1 MAAHTPRCLVR
12 GSINIDEFFSLPHI
26 VLPGETISST
36 RYAKR
41 AGGKGAN
48 QAYACAQAGGGVD
61 MDGCIGSD
69 GIWVK
74 DMLQKAGV
82 GVDRVRL
89 IEHEVSQPMSNF
101 GEKTKDRLREEPLFN
116 FPQMAKTLSVLLH
129 AGANA
134 NIPSS
139 DTSPD
144 VSSYTH
150 LLVQNEIPLSS
161 TLTYLSLGLINIF
174 NPSPMLSPSEL
185 RTFPWAS
192 LTWLIVN
199 QGELAYLLS
208 ALSDQPFAMSDNTS
222 EAVNGQLRT
231 LHCTKGF
238 EKVSVICTLGAD
250 GIAYLLPLEDEGE
263 VRRMSAGRVEG
274 GVKDTTGA
282 GDTFT
287 GYFVAG
293 LMACLE
299 LDEILRNCMTACAIC
314 VERSGAMESIPTK
327 VEVLERQASQKTN
340 QT

>member
-89 IEHEVSQPMSNF
+89 IEHEVTGRAIIQLSTD
-101 GEKTKDRLREEPLFN
+101 GEN
-116 FPQMAKTLSVLLH
+116 SIVLH

-299 LDEILRNCMTACAIC
+299 LDEILRNCMT
-314 VERSGAMESIPTK
+314 VSSFSFSLSR
-327 VEVLERQASQKTN
+327 L
-340 QT
+340 